1 LIFELAKGG
10 YIPSFCTSCYRAGRT
25 GEHFMEF
32 AIPGFVKR
40 FCTPNAL
47 LTFAEYLYD
56 FSSQKTLNAG
66 LELIQKELAHIEDD
80 SMRASVAEKLTQ
92 MKEGTRDLYF

>member
-1 LIFELAKGG
+1 
-10 YIPSFCTSCYRAGRT
+10 
-25 GEHFMEF
+25 MEF

-56 FSSQKTLNAG
+56 FSSQRTLQAG
-66 LELIQKELAHIEDD
+66 LELIDNELNKISDD
-80 SMRASVAEKLTQ
+80 AMKTSVQDKLAQ
-92 MKEGTRDLYF
+92 MKAGKRDLYY